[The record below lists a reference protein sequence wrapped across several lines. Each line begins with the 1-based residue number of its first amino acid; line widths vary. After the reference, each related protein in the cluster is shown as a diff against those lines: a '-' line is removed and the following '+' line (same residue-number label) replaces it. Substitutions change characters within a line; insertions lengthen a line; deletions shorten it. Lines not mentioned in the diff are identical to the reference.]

1 MRKHLLLLLSA
12 AAAGL
17 VAMSAPG
24 IAQQKTVKTCVEEW
38 RANRAAN
45 QAAGITQRAYV
56 ERCRTGATA
65 QTTTPIPAPATTI
78 GTTAGATAAP
88 KKTVRACAEEW
99 RANRAANQAAGI
111 TQRAYVERCRTG
123 ATAQTMPPLIP
134 APATATGTT
143 AGATGAPKK
152 TVRACVEEW
161 RANRA
166 ANQAAGITQR
176 AYVENCR
183 AGVATAQPQPAPGP
197 APMTPPRTA
206 AAPTVAPPPPPTGPA
221 PTIGAPMGAGQFA
234 SEAQAKARCGGD
246 TVVWVNL
253 DSKIYHYS
261 SYRNY
266 GRTKS
271 GAYMCERDTAAAGIR
286 AARNEKRP

>member
-17 VAMSAPG
+17 LAMSAPG

-56 ERCRTGATA
+56 ERCRAGTAA
-65 QTTTPIPAPATTI
+65 QTAPPPAQAPAATNTTRG
-78 GTTAGATAAP
+78 GTAAGTAAP
-88 KKTVRACAEEW
+88 R
-99 RANRAANQAAGI
+99 
-111 TQRAYVERCRTG
+111 
-123 ATAQTMPPLIP
+123 
-134 APATATGTT
+134 
-143 AGATGAPKK
+143 K

-166 ANQAAGITQR
+166 ANQAAGVTQR
-176 AYVENCR
+176 AYVEKCR
-183 AGVATAQPQPAPGP
+183 AGAVAAQPAPS
-197 APMTPPRTA
+197 
-206 AAPTVAPPPPPTGPA
+206 AAPATANEPPPPAPRRSTTATAPSATPA
-221 PTIGAPMGAGQFA
+221 PSRAPAGTMGDGQYQT
-234 SEAQAKARCGGD
+234 EAQAKARCPGD

-266 GRTKS
+266 GHTKN
-271 GAYMCERDTAAAGIR
+271 GAYMCERDTAAAGHR